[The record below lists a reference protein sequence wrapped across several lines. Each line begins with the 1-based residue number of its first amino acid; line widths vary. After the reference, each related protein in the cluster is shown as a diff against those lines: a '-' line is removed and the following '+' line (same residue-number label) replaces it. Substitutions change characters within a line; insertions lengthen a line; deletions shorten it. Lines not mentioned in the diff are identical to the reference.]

1 LIAVGFSNNRAK
13 RHDLAVI
20 IKIGNDRQVTAFYV
34 VDCVQGRLM
43 KNLTAQQVITAS
55 SLMAGAL
62 QAALIQSMIRK
73 NIITDEE
80 GHEIYEQALLMLETS
95 QALCSSPEVFEA
107 ARELIE
113 QHLRKFPFHNDL

>member
-1 LIAVGFSNNRAK
+1 M
-13 RHDLAVI
+13 I

>member
-1 LIAVGFSNNRAK
+1 MKELSALE
-13 RHDLAVI
+13 LAI
-20 IKIGNDRQVTAFYV
+20 
-34 VDCVQGRLM
+34 
-43 KNLTAQQVITAS
+43 AS

-62 QAALIQSMIRK
+62 QAAMIQSMIRK

-95 QALCSSPEVFEA
+95 QGVCSSPEVFEA

-113 QHLRKFPFHNDL
+113 QHLRKFPHHDEL

>member
-1 LIAVGFSNNRAK
+1 MKSLSGLE
-13 RHDLAVI
+13 LAI
-20 IKIGNDRQVTAFYV
+20 
-34 VDCVQGRLM
+34 
-43 KNLTAQQVITAS
+43 AS

-95 QALCSSPEVFEA
+95 QAVTSSPDVFEA

-113 QHLRKFPFHNDL
+113 QHLRKPQGQPAAETRRRS

>member
-1 LIAVGFSNNRAK
+1 MGFSNNRAK